1 MMELCKQVNGVP
13 ADAGSSHHLFCL
25 KVFAIYSPYPSAIAS
40 GKAFG
45 SVSDIVPVTDI
56 VLVIALLDVLI

>member
-1 MMELCKQVNGVP
+1 MMGSVNVSGVP
-13 ADAGSSHHLFCL
+13 ADVGIASFVFTL
-25 KVFAIYSPYPSAIAS
+25 KVFAIYSPYPKAIAS

-56 VLVIALLDVLI
+56 CICDCILLKY

>member
-1 MMELCKQVNGVP
+1 MYQQLQNLDGIAPFV
-13 ADAGSSHHLFCL
+13 LTL
-25 KVFAIYSPYPSAIAS
+25 KVFAIYSPYPKAIAS

-56 VLVIALLDVLI
+56 VLVIAFDEILT